1 MGQRRILSCAFMLML
16 CAGYFLE
23 RGRVSHQSKSGG
35 NTAAP
40 ARGHVLSYGKLPLI
54 FEANRGQ
61 THNRVK
67 FISHERGYGLFLTRD
82 EMVLKLSGKGTGQRM
97 QAQIAHPRLPILS
110 RQLFVSPDLG
120 LAAPDL
126 ALTAT
131 AYASRMADS
140 VVQVR
145 IVGAN
150 PNALVSGEG
159 ELPGKANYF
168 IGNDPKRWRTNV
180 PTCERVKYQ
189 SVYPGVDLIYY
200 GTQDGQLEFDFLVTP
215 GGDPRVITLEVG
227 TQQRNG
233 TAKLGSENLAAQPT
247 LRIAANGDLI
257 LPIEGGNVRFHR
269 PVIYQK
275 KPPVTRG
282 NPSVDKNHRR
292 AAGVD
297 RQLVEGNF
305 VLLGNNRVGFALSG
319 YDRAR
324 SLVIDPVLTYSTYLG
339 GSGGDFGTAI
349 ATDSSGSAYVTG
361 LTYSPDFPTM
371 NPLQPHC
378 NNCSYNGEVP
388 DTDVFVAKLNPSGSA
403 LVYST
408 YLGGSGSDAGSGIAV
423 DAAGDAY
430 VTGPTSSA
438 DFPVTAG
445 AFQTTRPGP
454 SCESSVPSYTCTHA
468 FVTKLNTTGSAL
480 DYSTYLGGSVSDFA
494 AGIAVDS
501 YGSAYIS
508 GGTTSPDFPATS
520 APIQPTPTANCGNP
534 ALPYPCTQGFV
545 SKFNAAG
552 SGLDYSITVGGAS
565 PSAIAIDSSGSA
577 YVTGNTSLTN
587 FPVTPGAFQTT
598 PTEPCGTNIYGQ
610 PVPCVHPFVFK
621 LNAAGSAFVYSTYLG
636 GSRNDSGNAI
646 AVDSSGNA
654 YVTGQTSG
662 GFPLMNPIEQNDEAG
677 LGTAFVSKLNPSGS
691 ALIYSTYLGGSIQTS
706 GQGVAVDAAGDASV
720 TGNTQSSDFP
730 AVDAVQAT
738 CSGLG
743 DANYAAF
750 AVRINP
756 AGAALLYSTLLGC
769 SDDEPES
776 ANGYVT
782 FGNAIAADSSG
793 NVYVTGN
800 TGVTDFPVSNP
811 LQPTLHGTRNAFIVK
826 ISPNTQAP
834 WVSLSSISL
843 PFGAQ
848 AVNTTS
854 PPLIETVTNGGKTA
868 LAISGVTI
876 GGANASDFAVSADN
890 CTGATLVPNASCAV
904 SVIFIP
910 PAAGN
915 RNAELDFTD
924 NASNSPQAVA
934 LSGAAGAS
942 GPVAEVIPS
951 SLDFGK
957 QSVGDWTASLPV
969 TLSNTGNA
977 PLAISTLVTSPN
989 FGQTNDCGGSLAA
1002 GSSCTINVTI
1012 SPPAAGPL
1020 SGMLTL
1026 IDNSNGVVGRS
1037 QSVALSGAGQDF
1049 TLTTA
1054 PGSSTSASVA
1064 PGQSA
1069 TYTLSLAGL
1078 NGYSNTVTFTCLGAP
1093 SNSSCTVSPSI
1104 VAVGSA
1110 TTKITVTVTTTAAQA
1125 SAPPA
1130 CLLPPEPPLSPTAS
1144 TVIALALAL
1153 AAMAWG
1159 AAQYND
1165 RNLWHS
1171 RSAILAL
1178 AAGLLLTVTL
1188 AGCGGA
1194 GPSRGSPPVSGTPSG
1209 TYTLNVQGTA
1219 SVGTGG
1225 LSHYVDLTLNVL

>member
-1 MGQRRILSCAFMLML
+1 
-16 CAGYFLE
+16 
-23 RGRVSHQSKSGG
+23 
-35 NTAAP
+35 
-40 ARGHVLSYGKLPLI
+40 
-54 FEANRGQ
+54 
-61 THNRVK
+61 
-67 FISHERGYGLFLTRD
+67 
-82 EMVLKLSGKGTGQRM
+82 
-97 QAQIAHPRLPILS
+97 
-110 RQLFVSPDLG
+110 
-120 LAAPDL
+120 
-126 ALTAT
+126 
-131 AYASRMADS
+131 
-140 VVQVR
+140 
-145 IVGAN
+145 
-150 PNALVSGEG
+150 VSGEG

-168 IGNDPKRWRTNV
+168 IGNDPKQWRTNV
-180 PTCERVKYQ
+180 PTYERVKYQ

-227 TQQRNG
+227 TQRRNR
-233 TAKLGSENLAAQPT
+233 TAKLGSENLAAQPS
-247 LRIAANGDLI
+247 LRIATNGDLI
-257 LPIEGGNVRFHR
+257 LPIEGGDVRFHK

-275 KPPVTRG
+275 KPPVTKG

-297 RQLVEGNF
+297 RQFVEGNF

-339 GSGGDFGTAI
+339 GSAGDFGTAI

-454 SCESSVPSYTCTHA
+454 SCESFVTSYTCTHA

-501 YGSAYIS
+501 YGSAYVT

-534 ALPYPCTQGFV
+534 ALPYPCTQAFV

-598 PTEPCGTNIYGQ
+598 PSEPCGSGY
-610 PVPCVHPFVFK
+610 PSPPPCIHPFVFK
-621 LNAAGSAFVYSTYLG
+621 LNAAGTALVYSTYLG
-636 GSRNDSGNAI
+636 GVGNDSGNAI
-646 AVDSSGNA
+646 AVDSSGNV

-662 GFPLMNPIEQNDEAG
+662 GFPLMNPLEENDESD
-677 LGTAFVSKLNPSGS
+677 LGTAFVSKLNSTGS
-691 ALIYSTYLGGSIQTS
+691 ALIYSTYLGGSNQS
-706 GQGVAVDAAGDASV
+706 FGQGIAVDAAGDASV
-720 TGNTQSSDFP
+720 TGYTLAWDFP
-730 AVDAVQAT
+730 IVDAVQAA
-738 CSGLG
+738 CSGLASG
-743 DANYAAF
+743 NDAAF
-750 AVRINP
+750 AVELNP
-756 AGAALLYSTLLGC
+756 AGSAFLYSTFLGC
-769 SDDEPES
+769 SDDEPEI
-776 ANGYVT
+776 NNDRVT
-782 FGNAIAADSSG
+782 IGNAIAADSSG

-826 ISPNTQAP
+826 ISPDTRAP

-876 GGANASDFAVSADN
+876 GGANASDFAVSVDN
-890 CTGATLVPNASCAV
+890 CTGATLVPNASCTV
-904 SVIFIP
+904 SVIFTP

-934 LSGAAGAS
+934 LSGVAGAS
-942 GPVAEVIPS
+942 GPVAEVTPS

-977 PLAISTLVTSPN
+977 PLVISTLVMSPSFGY
-989 FGQTNDCGGSLAA
+989 FGQTNDCGASIAA

-1037 QSVALSGAGQDF
+1037 QNVALSGSGQDF
-1049 TLTTA
+1049 TLTPA
-1054 PGSSTSASVA
+1054 PGSSTSATVA

-1078 NGYSNTVTFTCLGAP
+1078 NGYSNTVTFTCVGAP
-1093 SNSSCTVSPSI
+1093 SNSSCTVSPSS
-1104 VAVGSA
+1104 VAVESA
-1110 TTKITVTVTTTAAQA
+1110 PTIITVTVTTTAAGA

-1130 CLLPPEPPLSPTAS
+1130 ALLPPEPPLSPTAR
-1144 TVIALALAL
+1144 TVIVLALAL

-1159 AAQYND
+1159 TAQYND

-1219 SVGTGG
+1219 TAGTGG

>member
-1 MGQRRILSCAFMLML
+1 
-16 CAGYFLE
+16 
-23 RGRVSHQSKSGG
+23 
-35 NTAAP
+35 
-40 ARGHVLSYGKLPLI
+40 VLFYGKLPLI

-67 FISHERGYGLFLTRD
+67 FISHERGYGLFLTGD
-82 EMVLKLSGKGTGQRM
+82 EVVLKLSEKGTGQRM
-97 QAQIAHPRLPILS
+97 PAQIARPRLPILG

-126 ALTAT
+126 ALTPT

-140 VVQVR
+140 VVRVR
-145 IVGAN
+145 LVGAS
-150 PNALVSGEG
+150 PNAVVSGEG

-168 IGNDPKRWRTNV
+168 IGNDPKQWRTNV
-180 PTCERVKYQ
+180 PTYERVKYR

-200 GTQDGQLEFDFLVTP
+200 GTRDGQLEFDFLVTP
-215 GGDPRVITLEVG
+215 GGDPRIITLEVG

-233 TAKLGSENLAAQPT
+233 TAELGSEVLAAQPS

-257 LPIEGGNVRFHR
+257 LPTEGGDVRFHK
-269 PVIYQK
+269 PVVYQENSS
-275 KPPVTRG
+275 VVGRQL
-282 NPSVDKNHRR
+282 SVDSNRQS
-292 AAGVD
+292 AIET

-305 VLLGNNRVGFALSG
+305 VLLGDNRVGFALSG

-324 SLVIDPVLTYSTYLG
+324 SLLIDPVLTYSTYLG
-339 GSGGDFGTAI
+339 GSAGDFGTAI
-349 ATDSSGSAYVTG
+349 ATDSSGSVYVTG

-371 NPLQPHC
+371 NPLQPDC

-408 YLGGSGSDAGSGIAV
+408 YLGGSGSDAGNGIAV

-430 VTGPTSSA
+430 VTGSTGSA

-445 AFQTTRPGP
+445 AFLSTRPGP
-454 SCESSVPSYTCTHA
+454 ICESSVPSYTCTHA
-468 FVTKLNTTGSAL
+468 FVTELNATGSAL
-480 DYSTYLGGSVSDFA
+480 VYSTYLGGSVSDFA

-501 YGSAYIS
+501 YGRAYVT

-545 SKFNAAG
+545 SKFNASG

-577 YVTGNTSLTN
+577 YVTGDTSLTD
-587 FPVTPGAFQTT
+587 FPVTPGAFQTI
-598 PTEPCGTNIYGQ
+598 PSEPCGSGNPI
-610 PVPCVHPFVFK
+610 PPPCIHPFVFK
-621 LNAAGSAFVYSTYLG
+621 LNAAGTAFVYSTYLG
-636 GSRNDSGNAI
+636 GTLNDSGNGI

-662 GFPLMNPIEQNDEAG
+662 GFPLMNPLEENDESG
-677 LGTAFVSKLNPSGS
+677 LGTAFVSKLNSTGS
-691 ALIYSTYLGGSIQTS
+691 ALIYSTYLGGSNQS
-706 GQGVAVDAAGDASV
+706 FGQGIAVDAAGDASV
-720 TGNTQSSDFP
+720 TGYTFAPDFP
-730 AVDAVQAT
+730 VVNAVQAA
-738 CSGLG
+738 CSGLASG
-743 DANYAAF
+743 NDAAF
-750 AVRINP
+750 AVEINP
-756 AGAALLYSTLLGC
+756 AGSTFLYSTYLGC
-769 SDDEPES
+769 SDDEPEI
-776 ANGYVT
+776 NNDRVT
-782 FGNAIAADSSG
+782 IGNAIAADSSG

-800 TGVTDFPVSNP
+800 TGVTDFPVANP
-811 LQPTLHGTRNAFIVK
+811 FQPTLHGTRNAFIVK
-826 ISPNTQAP
+826 ISPDRQAP

-854 PPLIETVTNGGKTA
+854 PPLTEAVTNAGKAA
-868 LAISGVTI
+868 LAISRVTI
-876 GGANASDFAVSADN
+876 GGANVGDFAVSADN
-890 CTGATLVPNASCAV
+890 CTGATLAPHSSCAV
-904 SVIFIP
+904 SVIFTP

-942 GPVAEVIPS
+942 GPVAVVTPS
-951 SLDFGK
+951 SLNFGK
-957 QSVGDWTASLPV
+957 QSVGGETTSLPV

-989 FGQTNDCGGSLAA
+989 FYQTNNCGPSVAA
-1002 GSSCTINVTI
+1002 GSSCTINVTM
-1012 SPPAAGPL
+1012 SPPAVGPL

-1049 TLTTA
+1049 TLSPA
-1054 PGSSTSASVA
+1054 PGSSTSATVA

-1078 NGYSNTVTFTCLGAP
+1078 NGYSNTVTFTCVGAP
-1093 SNSSCTVSPSI
+1093 SDSSCTVSPSI
-1104 VAVGSA
+1104 VAVASTPA
-1110 TTKITVTVTTTAAQA
+1110 TITVTVTTTAA
-1125 SAPPA
+1125 PPA
-1130 CLLPPEPPLSPTAS
+1130 RLPPSPPLSPATR
-1144 TVIALALAL
+1144 TVIVLALAL

-1159 AAQYND
+1159 AAQYQD
-1165 RNLWHS
+1165 RDLWHS

-1178 AAGLLLTVTL
+1178 AAGLLLAVTL

-1194 GPSRGSPPVSGTPSG
+1194 GPSAGSPPVSGTPSG
-1209 TYTLNVQGTA
+1209 TYTLNVQGIA
-1219 SVGTGG
+1219 AAGTGA